1 LTAFHPRAY
10 QTPIIQAIL
19 ENNRFNVWAPMGS
32 GKTSAVLT
40 AYETMRLAGA
50 GPMLV
55 LAPKRVALNTWP
67 AEVLKW
73 DHLRHLKVSPIIGNP
88 KRRLAALNARAD
100 VYTINYDNLVWL
112 CEQVGNKWPWE
123 IVIADESSRL
133 KSFRLGQGGVR
144 ARALGKVAHKHIK
157 QFINLTGT
165 PKPNGLQDLWGQQWF
180 IDRGERLGRTFTAFE
195 QRWFNV
201 RLLPGGG
208 KIVKPYD
215 HAMKEIGDKLEDCTT
230 SIDMRQHFDLK
241 EPLVADIKI
250 DLPPAIRAQYDRM
263 EEEMFAQFEE
273 DGIEAG
279 HAATR
284 TLKLLQIAAGSIHL
298 EDGSWKTIHDEKLD
312 ALDSVIE
319 ELAGANLLLAYNF
332 KTDLARVQ
340 KRFKARHLDAN
351 PQTIVDWNVG
361 KIPLLAAHPA
371 SAGHGLNLQDGGHH
385 LCFLNLWWNLE
396 NYLQIIERIGPVRQ
410 AQSGYDRPVFVYRI
424 IARDTI
430 EETLVAPM
438 LEEKATMQEV
448 LMRRMQQRRAK

>member
-1 LTAFHPRAY
+1 MASFHPRAY

-40 AYETMRLAGA
+40 AYEIMRLAGA

-73 DHLRHLKVSPIIGNP
+73 DHLKHLKVSPIIGNP
-88 KRRLAALNARAD
+88 KQRLAALNAKAD

-112 CEQVGNKWPWE
+112 CEQVGESWPWR
-123 IVIADESSRL
+123 IVVADESSRL

-144 ARALGKVAHKHIK
+144 ARALGKVAHKHVK

-180 IDRGERLGRTFTAFE
+180 IDRGDRLGRTFTAFE

-230 SIDMRQHFDLK
+230 SIDMAQHFDLK
-241 EPLVADIKI
+241 KPIVVDIKI
-250 DLPPAIRAQYDRM
+250 DLPPAIREQYQQM
-263 EEEMFAQFEE
+263 EEEMFAKFEE

-284 TLKLLQIAAGSIHL
+284 TLKCLQIAAGSIHL
-298 EDGSWKTIHDEKLD
+298 EDGSWRTIHDEKLD
-312 ALDSVIE
+312 ALESVIE

-332 KTDLARVQ
+332 KTDLERVR
-340 KRFKARHLDAN
+340 KRFRARHLDAR
-351 PQTIVDWNVG
+351 PETIVDWNAG

-410 AQSGYDRPVFVYRI
+410 AQSGYDRHVYIYRI

-438 LEEKATMQEV
+438 LESKATMQEV
-448 LMRRMQQRRAK
+448 LMKRMQERKSK